1 MSKNEMSNVEV
12 IEISNLA
19 TVNGGAGDGYT
30 WGDFTRGLGGAGLG
44 ALGGGPIGAAV
55 GFGSGFMSRK
65 IGQLGDAVDDLSR
78 ERARGQQLE
87 QQRQQ
92 MLQRQAQPKK

>member
-1 MSKNEMSNVEV
+1 MSNNEMSNLET
-12 IEISNLA
+12 IETAELTA
-19 TVNGGAGDGYT
+19 VNGGDGYT

-44 ALGGGPIGAAV
+44 ALGGGPIGAVV

-78 ERARGQQLE
+78 ESQRGAQLE